1 MAMAAGI
8 MQAIGS
14 VNSFVSGMMNAFAE
28 QNIAKSNANTYRAQ
42 AQNIGT
48 MQDITSRQY
57 GTAGNMLEGSVV
69 TIAARQGLKTSG
81 TVANVISRNLT
92 ALNLDKGY
100 QLYNLEL
107 EKNKATN
114 NARFQ
119 DWVADTALIRG
130 FFSSS
135 ASALGSAGN
144 SQFFSGGRAS
154 TTSSAGS
161 MQGTKMSGG
170 IDVSNQ
176 SMFSGGAKFV

>member
-28 QNIAKSNANTYRAQ
+28 QKTAESNAAAYRAQ
-42 AQNIGT
+42 AQNIGVQ
-48 MQDITSRQY
+48 QDITKMQY
-57 GTAGNMLEGSVV
+57 GTQGNILQGAA
-69 TIAARQGLKTSG
+69 TTTAARQGVKVSG
-81 TVANVISRNLT
+81 TVASSISRSLT

-100 QLYNLEL
+100 QIYNLEV
-107 EKNKATN
+107 EKTKAIN
-114 NARFQ
+114 NARYQ

-144 SQFFSGGRAS
+144 SQFFSGGKQNP
-154 TTSSAGS
+154 TNNV
-161 MQGTKMSGG
+161 QGTKMSGG
-170 IDVSNQ
+170 YNFSNKALIQ
-176 SMFSGGAKFV
+176 GNQPYA